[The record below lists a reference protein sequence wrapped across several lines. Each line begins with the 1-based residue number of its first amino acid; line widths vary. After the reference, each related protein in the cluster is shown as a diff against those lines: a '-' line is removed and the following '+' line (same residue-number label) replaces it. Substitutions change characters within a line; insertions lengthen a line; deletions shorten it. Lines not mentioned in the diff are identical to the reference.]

1 VVAPIAGKLC
11 GFLGV
16 LERGVPRLRG
26 MSCPKSCWGKPYV
39 NPQIVGVPW
48 AKSAEGSEQSSLIQ
62 LDNLPQVIADVG
74 KMQKARRL
82 SNFVPVAEQEK
93 LIILK
98 ALAELDGD
106 RLIAARMLGVDT
118 AALYRKPS
126 RELD

>member
-1 VVAPIAGKLC
+1 
-11 GFLGV
+11 
-16 LERGVPRLRG
+16 
-26 MSCPKSCWGKPYV
+26 
-39 NPQIVGVPW
+39 
-48 AKSAEGSEQSSLIQ
+48 
-62 LDNLPQVIADVG
+62 
-74 KMQKARRL
+74 MQKARRL